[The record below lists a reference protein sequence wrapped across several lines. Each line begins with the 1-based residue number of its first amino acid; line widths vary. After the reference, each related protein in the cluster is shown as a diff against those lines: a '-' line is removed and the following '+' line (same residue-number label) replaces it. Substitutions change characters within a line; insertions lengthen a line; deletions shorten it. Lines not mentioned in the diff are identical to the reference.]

1 MSSSRLTSD
10 YQSHTDQR
18 TVVKNTIFK
27 SKMDYYSSLVY
38 PAESDSKTLFRTITR
53 LLHRKAEKLFPVSS
67 SAVDLANNFI
77 HFFEEKIVNIRSNL
91 GTPVIPDFFRTL
103 DTSPLTCQLV
113 NFAPPSNIELSNI
126 ANNIILKSCI
136 LDPLPATLLKQHF
149 DLLLPIILKIVNLS
163 LESGHFPSS
172 LKTAVLSP
180 LLKKANL
187 DHEVLANYRPIS
199 NLKVISKI
207 IEKVVAVGL
216 QKYLEVNQLNE
227 PLQSVYKPFYS
238 CETALVR
245 VHNDIFVAID
255 KRHCVMLLLLDLSTA
270 FDTVD
275 HDILLTRL
283 LSNYSISGRAL
294 EWFRSYLTNRSQFA
308 LMEGCRSQSR
318 ELKCGVPQGSV
329 LGPVLYVLYT
339 APLADILRFHEMQ
352 FHFYADDTQLYISF
366 STKNDMELTN
376 SIIKIE
382 ECPSDIDKWM
392 SINRL
397 KLNKDKTDLLYLFS

>member
-1 MSSSRLTSD
+1 
-10 YQSHTDQR
+10 
-18 TVVKNTIFK
+18 
-27 SKMDYYSSLVY
+27 MDYYSSLIY
-38 PAESDSKTLFRTITR
+38 SAESDSKTLFRTITR
-53 LLHRKAEKLFPVSS
+53 RLHRKADKLFPSSS
-67 SAVDLANNFI
+67 SAVDFANKFV

-113 NFAPPSNIELSNI
+113 NFAPTSNIELSNI
-126 ANNIILKSCI
+126 ANNIIMKSCI

-149 DLLLPIILKIVNLS
+149 DLLLAIILKIVNLS

-207 IEKVVAVGL
+207 IEKVVAVRL
-216 QKYLEVNQLNE
+216 QKYLEANQLNE
-227 PLQSVYKPFYS
+227 PLQSAYNALHS

-245 VHNDIFVAID
+245 VHNDILVAID
-255 KRHCVMLLLLDLSTA
+255 KRHCVMLLPSDLSTA

-283 LSNYSISGRAL
+283 HSQYSISGIAL

-308 LMEGCRSQSR
+308 LIEEFRSQSCK
-318 ELKCGVPQGSV
+318 LKCGVPQGSV
-329 LGPVLYVLYT
+329 LGPILYVLNT
-339 APLADILRFHEMQ
+339 APLADTLRFHEMQ
-352 FHFYADDTQLYISF
+352 FHFYADDTQL
-366 STKNDMELTN
+366 TWN
-376 SIIKIE
+376 
-382 ECPSDIDKWM
+382 
-392 SINRL
+392 
-397 KLNKDKTDLLYLFS
+397 